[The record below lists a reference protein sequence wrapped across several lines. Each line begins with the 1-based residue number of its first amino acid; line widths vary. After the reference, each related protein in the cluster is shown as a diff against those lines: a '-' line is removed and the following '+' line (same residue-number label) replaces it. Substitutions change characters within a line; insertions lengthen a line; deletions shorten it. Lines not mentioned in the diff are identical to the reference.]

1 MESADQCTLYC
12 DRNIVNRRNVSM
24 QVGKSYASCKKF
36 LVLEVETRITC
47 MAMQVLDM
55 AELSDIPTMDIP
67 PRDDAPDIIKKIYLG
82 RVSNIIYE
90 NYVSEHRN

>member
-1 MESADQCTLYC
+1 
-12 DRNIVNRRNVSM
+12 
-24 QVGKSYASCKKF
+24 
-36 LVLEVETRITC
+36 

-67 PRDDAPDIIKKIYLG
+67 PMDDAPDIIKKIYLG

-90 NYVSEHRN
+90 NYVSEHRNWTQIMTAVLAEQDVDA